1 MADDLDRHPHGVAVS
16 RREEAP
22 PWDVEVGAPASIHVV
37 VRGSF
42 RLAPTDLALDAGD
55 IVLVGSNDSRLCCVA
70 GSEHGG
76 PAELI
81 SAEYASTPNG
91 ASAIHLRAADV
102 RRERGLSIVVNL
114 LRAALVDPSAGQE
127 RLARSLLDPLLA
139 YTLHCHAYGNDNLRE
154 PADPRI
160 ARAIQRLRSKLADP
174 WTVAALA
181 KAAGL
186 SRAAFARRFLAELGV
201 PPLRYLA
208 ELRMERAARLLA
220 EGDASLAHIAAEIG
234 YESEFAFSRAF
245 KRHTGEAPGVYRRRR
260 RAERAVMRA
269 SAMRAAA

>member
-1 MADDLDRHPHGVAVS
+1 MADDSDQRPRGIGVS
-16 RREEAP
+16 RREQAA
-22 PWDVEVGAPASIHVV
+22 PWDVQLEAQASIHVV

-42 RLAPTDLALDAGD
+42 HLAERALEAGD
-55 IVLVGSNDSRLCCVA
+55 IALAGEGARLRCVA
-70 GSEHGG
+70 GSDHGG

-81 SAEYASTPNG
+81 SAEYALAHND
-91 ASAIHLRAADV
+91 ASVIHLRAEDV
-102 RRERGLSIVVNL
+102 RRERGLAIVVSL
-114 LRAALVDPSAGQE
+114 LRAALMDDSAGQE
-127 RLARSLLDPLLA
+127 QLARSLLDPLLA
-139 YTLHCHAYGNDNLRE
+139 YTLHCHARGNGKAKE

-160 ARAIQRLRSKLADP
+160 ARVLQMLRAKLAEP

-186 SRAAFARRFLAELGV
+186 SRAAFARRFLADLGM

-220 EGDASLAHIAAEIG
+220 EGDASLAFIAAQIG

-245 KRHTGEAPGVYRRRR
+245 KRHMGEAPGVYRRRR
-260 RAERAVMRA
+260 HAERATMRA
-269 SAMRAAA
+269 SSIRAAA